1 MNKPNGYTMTSYD
14 NNERSKNIKNT
25 KTEPTIYMVILVI
38 VANIL
43 IITKAITLMIIVTKI
58 VITIK
63 QDQWK

>member
-25 KTEPTIYMVILVI
+25 KAEPTIYMVILII

-63 QDQWK
+63 QHQWK

>member
-25 KTEPTIYMVILVI
+25 KTEPTIYMVILII
-38 VANIL
+38 VASIL

-63 QDQWK
+63 QHQWK

>member
-1 MNKPNGYTMTSYD
+1 MNKANGYTMTSYD

-25 KTEPTIYMVILVI
+25 KTEPTIYMVILII

-63 QDQWK
+63 QHQWK

>member
-25 KTEPTIYMVILVI
+25 KTEPTIYMVILII

-43 IITKAITLMIIVTKI
+43 IITKAITLMITVTKT

-63 QDQWK
+63 QHQWK